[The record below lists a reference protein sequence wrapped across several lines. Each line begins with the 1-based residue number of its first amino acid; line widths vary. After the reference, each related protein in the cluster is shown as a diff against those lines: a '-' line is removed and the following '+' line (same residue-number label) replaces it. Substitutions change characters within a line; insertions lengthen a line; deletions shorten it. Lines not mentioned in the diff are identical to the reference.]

1 MNQEIQPVINN
12 LNSPEEKIAELE
24 AELQKLKEKEK
35 DFLPLVAHT
44 QSDPECQDLAASSF
58 ASSVTAPQ
66 DISNDT
72 DLRISPQ
79 DFALLQQL
87 KHEQRQW
94 RIDRKAAELGSEYTP
109 RRNTL
114 ILRRALR
121 LYPDLVPKEDV
132 VAYSEIY
139 KLREAVTVKGKKVQ
153 VSDEEIQAYHMLEDL
168 ALPVTLEAI
177 MEYANQA

>member
-1 MNQEIQPVINN
+1 MNQEIQPVINH

-24 AELQKLKEKEK
+24 AELQKLKEK
-35 DFLPLVAHT
+35 DSLPLVSLT
-44 QSDPECQDLAASSF
+44 QSDSECQDLATSRF
-58 ASSVTAPQ
+58 ASSVTTPQ
-66 DISNDT
+66 DNSSETGIK
-72 DLRISPQ
+72 ISPEEFQ
-79 DFALLQQL
+79 LLKQL
-87 KHEQRQW
+87 KDEQRQW

-114 ILRRALR
+114 ILRRALK
-121 LYPDLVPKEDV
+121 LHPNLVPKEDV

-139 KLREAVTVKGKKVQ
+139 KLREAVTAKGKKVQ
-153 VSDEEIQAYHMLEDL
+153 VSDEEIQAYHKLEDL